1 MTWEFFM
8 RYCDEAYAPLSHDW
22 LNAQGKDP
30 EGLDINA
37 LEADLSGLDS
47 ETNEI
52 ARCRNNPAVN

>member
-37 LEADLSGLDS
+37 LEADLSGLGS
-47 ETNEI
+47 ETNEV
-52 ARCRNNPAVN
+52 ARCRQ